1 MRVPVSS
8 ASRSGWSWLLAA
20 VLLVAAAGPARA
32 LSLQDLQD
40 GGSFM
45 TGGLLYDG
53 FQVVISGD
61 LDPDLSLYDVTV
73 LPDGFCIMGPLVVQ
87 GGNAFGDLVLQ
98 YDVWAKDGSPPI
110 SAAVLAFEASAV
122 GPGALASVSE
132 DYLSGD
138 PHPIASLLVVETP
151 GLSIP
156 SADAVFGAPVAH
168 LHVIKDIILLSGPD
182 GSASIR
188 AVYQRYPVP
197 APAASGLVG
206 LGLAGLWAF
215 GRLRDRRA

>member
-1 MRVPVSS
+1 M
-8 ASRSGWSWLLAA
+8 
-20 VLLVAAAGPARA
+20 LLVASGGPAQA
-32 LSLQDLQD
+32 LSLQDLQG

-45 TGGLLYDG
+45 AGGLLYDG

-73 LPDGFCIMGPLVVQ
+73 LPDGFCIMGPLAVQ
-87 GGNAFGDLVLQ
+87 GGDAFGDLVIQ
-98 YDVWAKDGSPPI
+98 YDVWAKTPGQPI
-110 SAAVLAFEASAV
+110 SSAVLAFEASAV

-138 PHPIASLLVVETP
+138 PHPIASLLVIATP

-156 SADAVFGAPVAH
+156 SDEATFEPAVEH
-168 LHVIKDIILLSGPD
+168 LHVVKDIILLSGPD

-188 AVYQRYPVP
+188 AIYQRYPVP
-197 APAASGLVG
+197 APATSGLLG
-206 LGLAGLWAF
+206 FGLAGLWAF
-215 GRLRDRRA
+215 GRLRGGRA